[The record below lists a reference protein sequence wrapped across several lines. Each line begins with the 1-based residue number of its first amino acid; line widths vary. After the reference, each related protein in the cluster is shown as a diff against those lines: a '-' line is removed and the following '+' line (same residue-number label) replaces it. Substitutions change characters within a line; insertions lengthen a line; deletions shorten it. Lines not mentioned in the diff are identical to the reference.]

1 MVLLLNEQSTV
12 GKIDELCCITTEL
25 DPEMILLTDSWC
37 KCDKYLPDSA
47 RIEFAAETEE
57 EQSKHNK

>member
-1 MVLLLNEQSTV
+1 VLYYNRAGPGNDLVNRQLV
-12 GKIDELCCITTEL
+12 
-25 DPEMILLTDSWC
+25 

-57 EQSKHNK
+57 EQSKHIK